1 MKTNTATRRRRRS
14 APARPRPARPN
25 PRALQQ
31 TYVDHT
37 RRLGPDFADD
47 FADIDAWLIDHQPEL
62 WQQIH
67 RQDDEQFRLRSLA
80 VSEREY
86 EAALATFLALCQEAE
101 RVYYEANP
109 DELSLPLPGE
119 GEAVAVYFRLADGSL
134 HKVSGRGQAG

>member
-1 MKTNTATRRRRRS
+1 MRTQTAPKRRRRL
-14 APARPRPARPN
+14 ARPRPVVSD
-25 PRALQQ
+25 PRALQR

-37 RRLGPDFADD
+37 RGLGPDFGG
-47 FADIDAWLIDHQPEL
+47 IDGWLMERRPEL

-67 RQDDEQFRLRSLA
+67 RQDDELFRLRSLA

-86 EAALATFLALCQEAE
+86 KAALAGFLSLCHEAE
-101 RVYYEANP
+101 RLYYEANP

-119 GEAVAVYFRLADGSL
+119 GEAVAVYFRLSDGSL